1 MDARVKPSEMPPLA
15 RLRAALAGARYRLQR
30 RPGRA
35 QEPLWTPTL
44 TRWLVAALVVALLA
58 GLADEAAIRAAI
70 GSQAPAVRFMAW
82 ITNIGKSQWYL
93 VPAAIVF
100 IAVGLYDW
108 SHGGPRAKVRRA
120 FQFGQAAY
128 VFLSVA
134 TAGIAVNIIKV
145 LVGRARPIELERLG
159 AWHFDLLSFGYDYA
173 SFPSGHSA
181 TVGAVVGIL
190 IVWFPRWSIV
200 IVEFGLFFAAT
211 RIAAL
216 AHYPSDVV
224 TGFTV
229 GVFSA
234 VVVAR
239 WLARR
244 GVVFR
249 LAEGRTLP
257 LPSSVLP
264 RKTAA

>member
-1 MDARVKPSEMPPLA
+1 MDNGLKTPQMPPLA
-15 RLRAALAGARYRLQR
+15 RFRATLAGAYFRLRR
-30 RPGRA
+30 RPPDA
-35 QEPLWTPTL
+35 QEPLWTATM
-44 TRWLVAALVVALLA
+44 TRWLIAALVTALLA
-58 GLADEAAIRAAI
+58 GLADEAAIRAAM
-70 GSQAPAVRFMAW
+70 GSQAPAVRLMAW

-93 VPAAIVF
+93 VPAALVF

-108 SHGGPRAKVRRA
+108 SRGGPRAKVRRA
-120 FQFGQAAY
+120 FQLGQAAY

-134 TAGIAVNIIKV
+134 AAGIAVNVVKV
-145 LVGRARPIELERLG
+145 LVGRARPIELEQLG
-159 AWHFDLLSFGYDYA
+159 AWHFDFLRFGYDYA

-181 TVGAVVGIL
+181 TVGAVAGIL
-190 IVWFPRWSIV
+190 MVWFPRWSIV
-200 IVEFGLFFAAT
+200 IVELGLFFAAT

-234 VVVAR
+234 VIVAR

-249 LAEGRTLP
+249 IAHGRTLP
-257 LPSSVLP
+257 LPYSVLT